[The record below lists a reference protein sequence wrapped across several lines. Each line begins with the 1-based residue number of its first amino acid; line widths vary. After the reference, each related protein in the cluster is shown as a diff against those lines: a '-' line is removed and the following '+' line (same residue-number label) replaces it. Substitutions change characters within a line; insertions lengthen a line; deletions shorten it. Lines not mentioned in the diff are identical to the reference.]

1 MLYLITADAPLEFK
15 QGGREHVLAA
25 GDSIFVRGGEVVTI
39 QSQKRCRFT
48 NIAVVLDDLRSLPT
62 DVDDLAMRV
71 VPRQCDMLGLLHAY
85 IDMLRL
91 RVDAASGARS
101 EEHTSELQSLMRT
114 SYAVFCLKKKHIE
127 QPQCNRTTNY

>member
-71 VPRQCDMLGLLHAY
+71 VPRQCDMLG
-85 IDMLRL
+85 
-91 RVDAASGARS
+91 RS
-101 EEHTSELQSLMRT
+101 EEHTSELQSLMRI
-114 SYAVFCLKKKHIE
+114 SYAVFCLKKKKKNKKTKIK
-127 QPQCNRTTNY
+127 